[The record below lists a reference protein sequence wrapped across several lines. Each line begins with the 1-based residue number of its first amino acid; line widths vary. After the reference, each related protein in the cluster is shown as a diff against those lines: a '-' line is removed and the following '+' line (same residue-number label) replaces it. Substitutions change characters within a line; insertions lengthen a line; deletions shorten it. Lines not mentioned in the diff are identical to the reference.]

1 MGEAQHQR
9 VRSESEQGHHRGRVG
24 REISICAQL
33 ASPAASGLFK
43 RAINES
49 GPCLPQ
55 PTMARAEE
63 RAGELVTKLD
73 VAAMARAQGAEA
85 IGPIASFSELDAAL
99 MIAVDSVCSGRV
111 FVIDA
116 VVENA

>member
-1 MGEAQHQR
+1 MKRNISAFGRSPNKVTIAGEWA
-9 VRSESEQGHHRGRVG
+9 GG
-24 REISICAQL
+24 ISICAQL

-43 RAINES
+43 GAINES

-111 FVIDA
+111 FVIDG